1 MDPRFTGV
9 IPPVVTPFLDGSVDL
24 DSLDRL
30 VDMLIGAGV
39 DGLFLLG
46 SSGEAAYLT
55 DSRRDAVVA
64 RAVARADGRVPVL
77 AGAIDTTAPRV
88 IEQARRAAAA
98 GADAVVAT
106 CPFYALNDAAE
117 IEDHFRAIG
126 AAVDVPLFAYDV
138 QIGRAHV

>member
-1 MDPRFTGV
+1 MDTRFTGV
-9 IPPVVTPFLDGSVDL
+9 IPPVITPLLDGRVDL

-64 RAVARADGRVPVL
+64 RAVARANGRVPVL
-77 AGAIDTTAPRV
+77 AGAIDTTAP
-88 IEQARRAAAA
+88 ARSPAISKARSPRPTFNRPV
-98 GADAVVAT
+98 AVNAST
-106 CPFYALNDAAE
+106 W
-117 IEDHFRAIG
+117 
-126 AAVDVPLFAYDV
+126 AVKSRL
-138 QIGRAHV
+138 